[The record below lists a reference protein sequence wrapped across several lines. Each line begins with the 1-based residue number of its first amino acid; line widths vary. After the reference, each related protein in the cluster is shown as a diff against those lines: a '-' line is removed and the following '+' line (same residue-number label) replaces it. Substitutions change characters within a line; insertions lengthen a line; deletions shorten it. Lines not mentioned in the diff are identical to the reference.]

1 VNPRPEG
8 IKKVSKPA
16 RHKRPTVVSRT
27 PAEPS
32 LTPSV
37 SDPVHEVVATRKV
50 SSRAGRKRPKVLSG
64 ELRGPPLRNAI
75 GKNLLRI
82 RTELKLSQ
90 DEMGKRTGIDGGFIG
105 AIERGD
111 QNLTVDSLSN
121 LAAAYG
127 VPPDDLL
134 RDRDTF
140 AVSAETPSLAMLASI
155 TRAIDERVHRLLEQ
169 SGDVPIGRSVLA
181 SVAAAIYEAL
191 ASIEQRR
198 EAEQS
203 AKTAAK
209 ASFGPECR

>member
-1 VNPRPEG
+1 
-8 IKKVSKPA
+8 
-16 RHKRPTVVSRT
+16 
-27 PAEPS
+27 
-32 LTPSV
+32 
-37 SDPVHEVVATRKV
+37 
-50 SSRAGRKRPKVLSG
+50 
-64 ELRGPPLRNAI
+64 LRGPPLRNAI

-111 QNLTVDSLSN
+111 QNITVDSLSN

-169 SGDVPIGRSVLA
+169 TGDVPIGRSVLA

-198 EAEQS
+198 EAERC
-203 AKTAAK
+203 AKDRSK
-209 ASFGPECR
+209 S